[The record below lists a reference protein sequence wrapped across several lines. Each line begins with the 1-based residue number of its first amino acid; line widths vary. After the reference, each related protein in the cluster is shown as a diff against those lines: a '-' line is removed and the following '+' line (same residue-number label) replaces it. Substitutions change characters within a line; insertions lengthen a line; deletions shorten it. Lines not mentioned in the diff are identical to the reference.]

1 MVEANRE
8 SFKRMFPHLTKE
20 LSSGENAVSIDSVRT
35 NPEQAEKPL
44 TDKFHNYTPSVVD
57 FIRRCNTEAE
67 ADEIITYLEER
78 HEITRENAQELR
90 KQLQQKGVRSFGPK
104 KEEDYY
110 FKQSGLC

>member
-1 MVEANRE
+1 
-8 SFKRMFPHLTKE
+8 
-20 LSSGENAVSIDSVRT
+20 
-35 NPEQAEKPL
+35 
-44 TDKFHNYTPSVVD
+44 
-57 FIRRCNTEAE
+57 
-67 ADEIITYLEER
+67 LEER